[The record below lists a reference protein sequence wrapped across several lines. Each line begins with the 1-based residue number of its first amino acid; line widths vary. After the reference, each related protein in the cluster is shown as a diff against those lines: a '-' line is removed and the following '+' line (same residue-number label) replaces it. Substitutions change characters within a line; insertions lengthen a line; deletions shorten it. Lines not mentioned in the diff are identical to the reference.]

1 MYTRKK
7 GINRW
12 AFPANMS
19 LKDCFKLAK
28 EAKFDGVEVT
38 IAEEGEI
45 TLSSTKSDI
54 QKIVKISRSIG
65 VEISSLATGLFWNYS
80 LTSDNSSEREKA
92 RSIVKKMLEVA
103 SWLEVDTILVVP
115 GAVDVFFKRG
125 FPIVSYDKVYE
136 RSFQALKE
144 LAPIAETYKVNIAIE
159 NVWNKFLLS
168 PIEMK
173 HFIDSIGS
181 SYIGVYFDVG
191 NVLQIGF
198 PDQWIKILGSR
209 IKKVHFKDF
218 KKSIGT
224 TEGFVNL
231 LYGDVN
237 WPDVVSALKE
247 IRYDSYVI
255 AELSPPKFHPES
267 LIFETSIS
275 MDKILGRKE
284 K

>member
-45 TLSSTKSDI
+45 TLGSTKRDI

-255 AELSPPKFHPES
+255 AELSPPKFYPES

>member
-1 MYTRKK
+1 
-7 GINRW
+7 
-12 AFPANMS
+12 MS

-28 EAKFDGVEVT
+28 EAKFDGVEVV

-45 TLSSTKSDI
+45 TLSSTKRDI

-65 VEISSLATGLFWNYS
+65 VEISSLATGLFWDYS
-80 LTSDNSSEREKA
+80 LTSNNSSEREKA
-92 RSIVKKMLEVA
+92 KRIVKKMLEVA
-103 SWLEVDTILVVP
+103 NWLEVDTILIVP
-115 GAVDVFFKRG
+115 GAVDIYSKPG
-125 FPIVSYDKVYE
+125 FPVVSYDKVYE

-144 LAPIAETYKVNIAIE
+144 LAPIAETYKINIAIE

-168 PIEMK
+168 PVEMK

-181 SYIGVYFDVG
+181 SCVGVYFDVG
-191 NVLQIGF
+191 NVLQIGL
-198 PDQWIKILGSR
+198 PEQWIKILGSR
-209 IKKVHFKDF
+209 IKKVHVKDF

-224 TEGFVNL
+224 AEGFVNL

-237 WPDVVSALKE
+237 WPNVISALKE
-247 IRYDSYVI
+247 IEYNSYVI